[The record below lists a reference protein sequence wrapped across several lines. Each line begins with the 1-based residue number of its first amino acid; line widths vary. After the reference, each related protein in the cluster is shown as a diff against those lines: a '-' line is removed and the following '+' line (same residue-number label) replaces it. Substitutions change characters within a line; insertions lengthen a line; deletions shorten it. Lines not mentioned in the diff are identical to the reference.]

1 MPRAKQANVIPMF
14 PSGANDVAPGD
25 ELRDIADAYE
35 TGDVEGVLI
44 AYVMKDGTVKYKTM
58 GALAERENLGS
69 AVTVAGELQHRLDQL
84 RFFSPR

>member
-1 MPRAKQANVIPMF
+1 MF

-25 ELRDIADAYE
+25 ELRDIADALE

-58 GALAERENLGS
+58 GELAERENLGN
-69 AVTVAGELQHRLDQL
+69 AITVAGELHHRLQS